1 MRKFRLSRLV
11 LAATVIG
18 VVGLFSL
25 PAILGSAL
33 LSNAQSSALPDGTA
47 ARNHS
52 TISQVDWTNADE
64 TYPISPGSP
73 TPSPS
78 YDGDGTSD
86 TDGEDGDSD
95 GDGQPDPS
103 NGGASPESGPRD
115 SGGGEG
121 KGDGLLGLAFPV
133 QAGMSVGLL
142 ALAFLALLPGRR
154 MPAGL
159 H

>member
-11 LAATVIG
+11 LAATVMG

-33 LSNAQSSALPDGTA
+33 SSALPDGTA
-47 ARNHS
+47 AQNHS

-64 TYPISPGSP
+64 TYPVPPGSP

-86 TDGEDGDSD
+86 TDGEDGD
-95 GDGQPDPS
+95 GDGRPDPS

-115 SGGGEG
+115 SDGGGG
-121 KGDGLLGLAFPV
+121 SGGGLLGLAFPV

-142 ALAFLALLPGRR
+142 ALAFLALLPGRK
-154 MPAGL
+154 MPADL

>member
-18 VVGLFSL
+18 VAGLFSL
-25 PAILGSAL
+25 PVFGSGTVFDETTAE
-33 LSNAQSSALPDGTA
+33 SQSA
-47 ARNHS
+47 
-52 TISQVDWTNADE
+52 ISQVDWTNADE
-64 TYPISPGSP
+64 TYLPPGSP

-86 TDGEDGDSD
+86 PDSGD
-95 GDGQPDPS
+95 GDGNGDPGTDPS
-103 NGGASPESGPRD
+103 GGASPESGPRD
-115 SGGGEG
+115 SGDGDARSGGI
-121 KGDGLLGLAFPV
+121 LGLAFPV

-142 ALAFLALLPGRR
+142 ALAFLALLPGRK
-154 MPAGL
+154 MPADL

>member
-1 MRKFRLSRLV
+1 VRKFRLSRLV

-25 PAILGSAL
+25 PIFGSGSAI
-33 LSNAQSSALPDGTA
+33 DGTTA
-47 ARNHS
+47 ESQSA
-52 TISQVDWTNADE
+52 ISQVDWTNADE
-64 TYPISPGSP
+64 TYPIPPGSP

-86 TDGEDGDSD
+86 TDGEDGN
-95 GDGQPDPS
+95 GGEPGTDPS
-103 NGGASPESGPRD
+103 GGASPESGPRD
-115 SGGGEG
+115 SGD
-121 KGDGLLGLAFPV
+121 GDGKSGGILGLAFPV

-142 ALAFLALLPGRR
+142 ALAFLALLPGRK
-154 MPAGL
+154 MPADL

>member
-25 PAILGSAL
+25 PVILGDAAGYDNATESQSA
-33 LSNAQSSALPDGTA
+33 
-47 ARNHS
+47 
-52 TISQVDWTNADE
+52 ISHVDWTNADE
-64 TYPISPGSP
+64 TYPIPPGSP

-86 TDGEDGDSD
+86 TDGDDTD
-95 GDGQPDPS
+95 GDGSPDPS
-103 NGGASPESGPRD
+103 DGGASPESGPKDAGTDRD
-115 SGGGEG
+115 
-121 KGDGLLGLAFPV
+121 GDGGLLDLAFPV

-154 MPAGL
+154 MPADL
-159 H
+159 R

>member
-18 VVGLFSL
+18 VVGFFSL
-25 PAILGSAL
+25 PVILGGAM
-33 LSNAQSSALPDGTA
+33 SSALQEGTA

-52 TISQVDWTNADE
+52 AMSQVDWTNADE
-64 TYPISPGSP
+64 TYPSPSGSP

-78 YDGDGTSD
+78 YAGDGTSD
-86 TDGEDGDSD
+86 TNGEDGD

-115 SGGGEG
+115 SGGGDDKDG
-121 KGDGLLGLAFPV
+121 GLLGLAFPV

-154 MPAGL
+154 MPADL

>member
-33 LSNAQSSALPDGTA
+33 SSALPDGTA
-47 ARNHS
+47 AQNHS

-64 TYPISPGSP
+64 TYPIPPGSP

-86 TDGEDGDSD
+86 TDGEDGD
-95 GDGQPDPS
+95 GDGGPDPS

-115 SGGGEG
+115 SGGDDNSGG
-121 KGDGLLGLAFPV
+121 GLLGLAFPV

-142 ALAFLALLPGRR
+142 ALAFLALLPGRK
-154 MPAGL
+154 MPADL

>member
-25 PAILGSAL
+25 PAILGGAAASDRAAESRSA
-33 LSNAQSSALPDGTA
+33 
-47 ARNHS
+47 
-52 TISQVDWTNADE
+52 ISHVDWTNADE
-64 TYPISPGSP
+64 TYPVPPGSP

-86 TDGEDGDSD
+86 TDGGDTD
-95 GDGQPDPS
+95 GDGSPDPTD
-103 NGGASPESGPRD
+103 GGASPESGPKD
-115 SGGGEG
+115 SGSGRGGDG
-121 KGDGLLGLAFPV
+121 GLLGLAFPL
-133 QAGMSVGLL
+133 QAGLSVGLL

-154 MPAGL
+154 MPANL
-159 H
+159 R

>member
-11 LAATVIG
+11 LAATVMG

-33 LSNAQSSALPDGTA
+33 SSNAQSSALPDGTA
-47 ARNHS
+47 AQNHS

-64 TYPISPGSP
+64 TYPFPPGSP

-86 TDGEDGDSD
+86 TDGEDGD
-95 GDGQPDPS
+95 GDGLPDPS

-115 SGGGEG
+115 SGGG
-121 KGDGLLGLAFPV
+121 GDGSGGGLLGLAFPV

-142 ALAFLALLPGRR
+142 ALAFLALLPGRK
-154 MPAGL
+154 MPADL

>member
-25 PAILGSAL
+25 PAIPGSRGA
-33 LSNAQSSALPDGTA
+33 DDA
-47 ARNHS
+47 AIERHS
-52 TISQVDWTNADE
+52 GISHVDWTNADE
-64 TYPISPGSP
+64 TYPIPAGSP

-86 TDGEDGDSD
+86 TDGGDTD
-95 GDGQPDPS
+95 GDGTPDPT
-103 NGGASPESGPRD
+103 GGASPESGPKGSGGDR
-115 SGGGEG
+115 SGGGG
-121 KGDGLLGLAFPV
+121 GLLGLAFPV

-142 ALAFLALLPGRR
+142 ALAFLALLPGRK

-159 H
+159 R